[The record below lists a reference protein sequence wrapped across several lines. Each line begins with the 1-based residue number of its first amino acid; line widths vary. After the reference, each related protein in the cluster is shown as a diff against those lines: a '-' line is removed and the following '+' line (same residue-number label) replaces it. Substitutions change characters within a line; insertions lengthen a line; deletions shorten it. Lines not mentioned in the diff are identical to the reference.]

1 MSDLQPTNDAF
12 EQGHE
17 GRSHDHADWPS
28 FETLS
33 AYSDGALHPSEE
45 ALVAAHIE
53 TCAYCRA
60 VIEDIALLSM
70 AIRSTQ
76 APAPSRSFRL
86 TAETP
91 GIQRPPQQPL
101 PTAIPAAPV
110 SIDSR
115 RLTSSRFLPY
125 VTAIAAILLLAVF
138 TGDMFS
144 RQDGTNHSTA
154 TSTPAVLIID
164 GTAFTEEDSSS
175 IHAAGLEP
183 TSQNPTSADQPIG
196 SNPVVTQPPISSNST
211 DSDRFWTGW
220 RIAELLLGLTV
231 AVLLVTMFKGRSFRK
246 R

>member
-1 MSDLQPTNDAF
+1 MSDRQPANEAF
-12 EQGHE
+12 EQG
-17 GRSHDHADWPS
+17 RQPQSHDHADWPS

-33 AYSDGALHPSEE
+33 AYSDGELEPSEE
-45 ALVAAHIE
+45 ALVVAHLE

-60 VIEDIALLSM
+60 IIEDIALLSRG
-70 AIRSTQ
+70 IRSVH
-76 APAPSRSFRL
+76 APATGRSFRL

-91 GIQRPPQQPL
+91 GIR
-101 PTAIPAAPV
+101 IPAQTPSLAPPV
-110 SIDSR
+110 SIESR
-115 RLTSSRFLPY
+115 RRTPIRLLPY

-138 TGDMFS
+138 TADMFS
-144 RQDGTNHSTA
+144 RHDAGPSPTD

-164 GTAFTEEDSSS
+164 GTAFSEDDSSS

-183 TSQNPTSADQPIG
+183 TNENPTSADQPIG
-196 SNPVVTQPPISSNST
+196 GGNPAATQPPIATNSS

-231 AVLLVTMFKGRSFRK
+231 ACLLVTMFKGRSSRK